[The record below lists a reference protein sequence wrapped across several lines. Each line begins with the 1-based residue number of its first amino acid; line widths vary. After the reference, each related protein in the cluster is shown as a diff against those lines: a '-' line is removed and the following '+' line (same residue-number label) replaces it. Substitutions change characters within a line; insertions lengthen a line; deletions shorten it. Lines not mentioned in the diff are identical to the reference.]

1 MSICPVCGNNDERFF
16 SKKGG
21 KIYCRKC
28 ISFNGRQANKI
39 PINSNIKLKLD
50 YPLSDKQENISN
62 LVMQNFIL
70 KKDVLINAVT
80 GAGKTELVYK
90 AMEKALNEG
99 KTVGFATPRKDVVID
114 LKPRISSAFPNASVI
129 SVYGNHSY
137 KLEADIIVLTT
148 HQLFRYKNYFD
159 LLIIDE
165 IDAFPFANN
174 EMLHQFV
181 EKSLTCTGVKVLL
194 SATPSEKNICE
205 IKNRGGTILELNK
218 RYHGAF
224 LPVPEFV
231 YYGLSKYFTCLKVI
245 LKILNSNKPLFV
257 FVPTINEGQKL
268 YQLAKHFIKDI
279 SLVYSYE
286 KDRDIT
292 IEKFK
297 KGQLK
302 CLITTTILER
312 GVTVKDLQVI
322 VIDADN
328 MTFTP
333 ESLIQISG
341 RVGRKFNAR
350 TGKVI
355 FLGKSYNENIKKS
368 IKTIK
373 DTNHRALLSGV
384 C

>member
-1 MSICPVCGNNDERFF
+1 
-16 SKKGG
+16 
-21 KIYCRKC
+21 
-28 ISFNGRQANKI
+28 
-39 PINSNIKLKLD
+39 
-50 YPLSDKQENISN
+50 
-62 LVMQNFIL
+62 
-70 KKDVLINAVT
+70 
-80 GAGKTELVYK
+80 
-90 AMEKALNEG
+90 
-99 KTVGFATPRKDVVID
+99 
-114 LKPRISSAFPNASVI
+114 
-129 SVYGNHSY
+129 
-137 KLEADIIVLTT
+137 
-148 HQLFRYKNYFD
+148 
-159 LLIIDE
+159 
-165 IDAFPFANN
+165 
-174 EMLHQFV
+174 MLHQFV

-194 SATPSEKNICE
+194 SATPSEKDICE
-205 IKNRGGTILELNK
+205 IKNRGRTILELNK